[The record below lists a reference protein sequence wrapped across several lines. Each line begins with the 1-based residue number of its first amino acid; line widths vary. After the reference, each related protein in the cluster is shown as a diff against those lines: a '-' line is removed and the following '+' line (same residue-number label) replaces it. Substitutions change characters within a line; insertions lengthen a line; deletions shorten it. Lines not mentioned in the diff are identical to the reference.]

1 MNNPL
6 EGTKVIGFVVI
17 NWDSKQIAC
26 DLYEGNRVILPS
38 GKLGQA
44 TPETYEKL
52 LALYEQGVQDGAPL
66 RTAYAYNVEHGLNVP
81 EYTADPEAA
90 EKGEKIR
97 AAEEAE
103 ARVRAEA
110 EAAAAEA
117 KRLQEEEEQRKRAEA
132 EQREKEEQAKK
143 EREELE
149 QELAARE
156 EQKRRLEE
164 EAKAQEAEKKR
175 LKEEA
180 AQKKK
185 EEAEAKKR
193 EAAEKKEAAKRA
205 AAEERLRKK
214 EEKAKRKEERAA
226 ETPEERKKGVILIA
240 GLMILMVAI
249 YVGLTVW
256 PKLQKSQGENQPTV
270 ENEAATDS
278 KNEYIVIAL
287 AKDVAM
293 SQMIQETDIKG
304 VIVSAEQYEKYNS
317 ETFINSS
324 GDVQYMALLLWDDK
338 DSVIGQYAATDL
350 KADSLL
356 YDTNVST
363 QHVVADKTYVEA
375 TVNGEDGTYEVE
387 GDVLPGNT
395 DIKIVA
401 VITTDGGEPV
411 QILLSQMKLQDRSLE
426 SIFNSAGQN
435 ILEQLSEKANGTNED
450 DTQSQESEE

>member
-44 TPETYEKL
+44 TLETYEKL

-103 ARVRAEA
+103 ARVRAEE

-256 PKLQKSQGENQPTV
+256 PKLQKRQGENQPTV

-426 SIFNSAGQN
+426 SIFNSAGQD

>member
-38 GKLGQA
+38 GKLARQHRRPMKSYWHYMSRVSGWGC
-44 TPETYEKL
+44 L
-52 LALYEQGVQDGAPL
+52 L

-103 ARVRAEA
+103 ARVRAEE

-185 EEAEAKKR
+185 EEIEAKKR

-205 AAEERLRKK
+205 AAEERLQKK
-214 EEKAKRKEERAA
+214 EERPSERG
-226 ETPEERKKGVILIA
+226 TCSG
-240 GLMILMVAI
+240 
-249 YVGLTVW
+249 
-256 PKLQKSQGENQPTV
+256 N
-270 ENEAATDS
+270 
-278 KNEYIVIAL
+278 
-287 AKDVAM
+287 
-293 SQMIQETDIKG
+293 
-304 VIVSAEQYEKYNS
+304 
-317 ETFINSS
+317 S
-324 GDVQYMALLLWDDK
+324 GD
-338 DSVIGQYAATDL
+338 GRR
-350 KADSLL
+350 
-356 YDTNVST
+356 
-363 QHVVADKTYVEA
+363 E
-375 TVNGEDGTYEVE
+375 
-387 GDVLPGNT
+387 
-395 DIKIVA
+395 
-401 VITTDGGEPV
+401 
-411 QILLSQMKLQDRSLE
+411 
-426 SIFNSAGQN
+426 
-435 ILEQLSEKANGTNED
+435 
-450 DTQSQESEE
+450 

>member
-103 ARVRAEA
+103 ARVRAEE

-132 EQREKEEQAKK
+132 EQRE
-143 EREELE
+143 
-149 QELAARE
+149 
-156 EQKRRLEE
+156 
-164 EAKAQEAEKKR
+164 
-175 LKEEA
+175 KEEA

-426 SIFNSAGQN
+426 SIFNSAGQD

>member
-6 EGTKVIGFVVI
+6 EGQKVIGFVVI

-175 LKEEA
+175 L
-180 AQKKK
+180 
-185 EEAEAKKR
+185 
-193 EAAEKKEAAKRA
+193 
-205 AAEERLRKK
+205 
-214 EEKAKRKEERAA
+214 
-226 ETPEERKKGVILIA
+226 
-240 GLMILMVAI
+240 
-249 YVGLTVW
+249 
-256 PKLQKSQGENQPTV
+256 
-270 ENEAATDS
+270 
-278 KNEYIVIAL
+278 
-287 AKDVAM
+287 
-293 SQMIQETDIKG
+293 
-304 VIVSAEQYEKYNS
+304 
-317 ETFINSS
+317 
-324 GDVQYMALLLWDDK
+324 
-338 DSVIGQYAATDL
+338 
-350 KADSLL
+350 
-356 YDTNVST
+356 
-363 QHVVADKTYVEA
+363 
-375 TVNGEDGTYEVE
+375 
-387 GDVLPGNT
+387 
-395 DIKIVA
+395 
-401 VITTDGGEPV
+401 
-411 QILLSQMKLQDRSLE
+411 
-426 SIFNSAGQN
+426 
-435 ILEQLSEKANGTNED
+435 
-450 DTQSQESEE
+450 